1 MMVVMVMMVVIVMM
15 MMMMVVVMT
24 NYFEAEG
31 NFPDVLWSQD
41 RSPEGLIL
49 FKIWLIS
56 PSSLLFT
63 SPS

>member
-1 MMVVMVMMVVIVMM
+1 MMVVMVMMVVIVMV

-31 NFPDVLWSQD
+31 NFPDVLRSQD

-49 FKIWLIS
+49 FKNG
-56 PSSLLFT
+56 
-63 SPS
+63 